1 MKHYVILIV
10 TFVSIFS
17 IIFAEKTEIQRSNK
31 LLKQKKMFNDLITG
45 RIRIRD
51 PSLRLPK
58 TKIFWQGWIKYFHY
72 EKGEKIDKPNSFFI
86 NNEFYNQVVRH
97 KQRADKDRLGFIN
110 IPTKF
115 HYYAKLM
122 KDGLHILSSR
132 KNNMMR
138 TVDVLPIDLITPIPE
153 NARKKGGVSDLGNFD
168 EGKCIQVETLVPAYY
183 NRYFYS
189 GYDKGMSENWVVCTD
204 ALNPKVSLLNM
215 FIRLRILKQKSL
227 GIFESLKSTKKKSRG
242 KKTISSLKPSKEKG
256 IERYYGPGHNIHKDG
271 YWMLINDWSQ
281 CTLKCGGGKSY
292 QQWACVPPKPGGKK
306 CMGNSIRIK
315 PCNEQPCPGF
325 STSLSPALK
334 KSKNNSVV
342 APIYRALPFSSR
354 PQQYI
359 RCQIKEGDVL
369 YKDLSRPGLNA
380 DEPVKVPS
388 RLVMNNS
395 TLSLYADETYTSS
408 IFTFKLDLVDLK
420 MNRNDI
426 CCFFIRSNNQ
436 KFEVCAFE
444 SKCGTIKNPV
454 FFKEWRREFS
464 LFAYA
469 CARTRKRGHGKDPLP
484 TKRGN
489 FNPDDDI
496 KSGMVEMNNQQ
507 QTLVAHAQVAMMQE
521 REKLLKSKLAATEK
535 KQVESKIGKTQK
547 TVIKALRKEV
557 KLEDLIKKEETEK
570 FENETKNLI
579 AKFKHEKKKKKCLE
593 KILKSREK
601 EDAKVREEMEIKH
614 EIQRLKQEALKV
626 VKKKRKT
633 LKKKILE
640 IKKKMQ
646 RKNRLIEQQIQRV
659 RGSMANELI
668 QANKQGSWK
677 VCKESRVNKK
687 KMVDYCNVNFV
698 DDYAKNMDCRDPENF
713 CYVCCENE
721 YGNMYLKMRDTCY
734 NMCDNLAQKD
744 LSGGDWVWKSDLLRK
759 KKKI

>member
-1 MKHYVILIV
+1 
-10 TFVSIFS
+10 
-17 IIFAEKTEIQRSNK
+17 
-31 LLKQKKMFNDLITG
+31 
-45 RIRIRD
+45 
-51 PSLRLPK
+51 
-58 TKIFWQGWIKYFHY
+58 
-72 EKGEKIDKPNSFFI
+72 
-86 NNEFYNQVVRH
+86 
-97 KQRADKDRLGFIN
+97 
-110 IPTKF
+110 
-115 HYYAKLM
+115 M

-256 IERYYGPGHNIHKDG
+256 IERYYGPGHNI
-271 YWMLINDWSQ
+271 
-281 CTLKCGGGKSY
+281 
-292 QQWACVPPKPGGKK
+292 
-306 CMGNSIRIK
+306 
-315 PCNEQPCPGF
+315 
-325 STSLSPALK
+325 
-334 KSKNNSVV
+334 SVV

-659 RGSMANELI
+659 R
-668 QANKQGSWK
+668 
-677 VCKESRVNKK
+677 
-687 KMVDYCNVNFV
+687 D
-698 DDYAKNMDCRDPENF
+698 AKNMDCRDPENF

>member
-1 MKHYVILIV
+1 L
-10 TFVSIFS
+10 VSIFS
-17 IIFAEKTEIQRSNK
+17 IIIAEKNEMPGSSK
-31 LLKQKKMFNDLITG
+31 LLKQKKMYNDLISG
-45 RIRIRD
+45 VIRIRD
-51 PSLRLPK
+51 PSLRVPR
-58 TKIFWQGWIKYFHY
+58 TKIFWQGWVKYFHY

-86 NNEFYNQVVRH
+86 NNEFYNQVVKH
-97 KQRADKDRLGFIN
+97 SERALKDRAGFVN

-122 KDGLHILSSR
+122 KDGLHVLSSR
-132 KNNMMR
+132 RNNMMR
-138 TVDVLPIDLITPIPE
+138 TIDVLPIDLITPVPE
-153 NARKKGGVSDLGNFD
+153 NARNKGGVSDLGNFD

-183 NRYFYS
+183 NKYFYS

-204 ALNPKVSLLNM
+204 SLNPKVSLLNM

-227 GIFESLKSTKKKSRG
+227 GILETLKSTKSKTRG
-242 KKTISSLKPSKEKG
+242 KKSITGLKPRKEKG

-281 CTLKCGGGKSY
+281 CTLKCGGGKTY
-292 QQWACVPPKPGGKK
+292 QQWMCVPPKPGGKN
-306 CMGNSIRIK
+306 CIGNPIRVK
-315 PCNEQPCPGF
+315 PCNEKPCPAF
-325 STSLSPALK
+325 TISLSPALK
-334 KSKNNSVV
+334 KNKNNKVI
-342 APIYRALPFSSR
+342 APIYRSLPFSNR

-369 YKDLSRPGLNA
+369 YKDLARPGLN
-380 DEPVKVPS
+380 DEPVKVPT

-420 MNRNDI
+420 LNRNDI
-426 CCFFIRSNNQ
+426 CCFYIRSNNQ

-444 SKCGTIKNPV
+444 SKCGTIKNPK
-454 FFKEWRREFS
+454 FFKSWNREFN
-464 LFAYA
+464 LFTNA
-469 CARTRKRGHGKDPLP
+469 CSHYRIRGHGKDPLP
-484 TKRGN
+484 TKKGR

-496 KSGMVEMNNQQ
+496 KSGMIENASQQ
-507 QTLVAHAQVAMMQE
+507 QALVAHAQVAMMQE
-521 REKLLKSKLAATEK
+521 REKLLKNKLLATEK

-601 EDAKVREEMEIKH
+601 EDAKVREEIEIKH
-614 EIQRLKQEALKV
+614 EIQRLKKEALKV

-646 RKNRLIEQQIQRV
+646 RKNRLIEQQIQKV

-677 VCKESRVNKK
+677 VCKESRSCKK

-721 YGNMYLKMRDTCY
+721 YGNMFLKMRDTCY
-734 NMCDNLAQKD
+734 NMCDGLSQKD
-744 LSGGDWVWKSDLLRK
+744 LNGGEWVWKADLMRK
-759 KKKI
+759 KKLN